1 MEDKRGDKRTR
12 SPSKE
17 GSLSPSGA
25 PTPPSTPSRSPPPLG
40 SLLEVSSRRP
50 RSPVC
55 EQGDSSMMAPVVDL
69 SSSSDEEGLIPNTL
83 RDEEF
88 ARRLFGDLNHYILG
102 SSGDGNV
109 IIHNDFDEEEEEEH
123 EEDAANIKAV
133 PSSAAGIP
141 ASTTSATDADE
152 DLKGMQDDN
161 SDDLAPD

>member
-1 MEDKRGDKRTR
+1 
-12 SPSKE
+12 
-17 GSLSPSGA
+17 
-25 PTPPSTPSRSPPPLG
+25 
-40 SLLEVSSRRP
+40 
-50 RSPVC
+50 
-55 EQGDSSMMAPVVDL
+55 MMAPVVDL
-69 SSSSDEEGLIPNTL
+69 SSSSDEEDLIPNTL

-102 SSGDGNV
+102 SPGDGNV

-161 SDDLAPD
+161 IDDLAPD